1 MITRRALVA
10 LIAAFPVLKSEVVL
24 ARKTGREVI
33 LQLQYP
39 PPKPASRTPSARR
52 GKPIVAQIKHARE
65 VIDLTPVG
73 PRPIDIAQSFVDRYF
88 DARPAVISQPPPPAP
103 MNPLIAEFLKE
114 ISLYPE
120 LDPIPWCAAFV
131 NFCIRRNGGNGSS
144 SAWSQSFLP
153 PAFTAVD
160 PPEEG
165 DLAVFTCFNASTGKN
180 IGLGHVAFFKRFD
193 DKRNM
198 IVVGGNQTTGGHSS
212 IISEKTMTMRDQ
224 PVRRR
229 LDSGAIVSATMR
241 LNVFVRPH

>member
-1 MITRRALVA
+1 MLTRRALVA

-39 PPKPASRTPSARR
+39 PPKPASRKPSAKRL
-52 GKPIVAQIKHARE
+52 KPIKAEIKHARE
-65 VIDLTPVG
+65 AIDLTPVG

-88 DARPAVISQPPPPAP
+88 DARPAIISQLPPPAP
-103 MNPLIAEFLKE
+103 LNPLIAEFLKE
-114 ISLYPE
+114 SLLYPQD
-120 LDPIPWCAAFV
+120 DPIPWCAAFV
-131 NFCIRRNGGNGSS
+131 NFCIRRNGGAGSA

-153 PAFTAVD
+153 PAFVAVD
-160 PPEEG
+160 PPKEG
-165 DLAVFTCFNASTGKN
+165 DLAVFTCFSASTGKN

-193 DKRNM
+193 DKHNM
-198 IVVGGNQTTGGHSS
+198 VVVGGNQAIDGHSS
-212 IISEKTMTMRDQ
+212 IISEKTMTMGDQ

-229 LDSGAIVSATMR
+229 LDTGAVVSAMMR